1 MSRGFTLLE
10 VLVAALLVAIPVVAA
25 QMLMLHSAA
34 VFHGAQGHAHARA
47 AARHYVARVS
57 AFHLGGLWPD
67 SSVSPGYWLPSIE
80 IQMSASELPVSPPQC
95 INRWCSATEWADFE
109 SANLACVL
117 NVQSLGEFCSQVVAI
132 PHHVETDRNVRFTRF
147 NVTVRADDGLDV
159 VIEWPTPEGTWASA
173 STSTSISNSTLASAS
188 SIEDSDMHRIESDL

>member
-1 MSRGFTLLE
+1 M
-10 VLVAALLVAIPVVAA
+10 
-25 QMLMLHSAA
+25 
-34 VFHGAQGHAHARA
+34 
-47 AARHYVARVS
+47 S

-67 SSVSPGYWLPSIE
+67 SSVSPGYWLPGIE

-173 STSTSISNSTLASAS
+173 STSISNSTLASAS
-188 SIEDSDMHRIESDL
+188 SIADSDMHRIESDL